1 MKNKIKTIFS
11 LLLFTILN
19 FQCQNMK
26 KESVDVSQALVKV
39 DSCGMSYKGSE
50 LQLGTPVEDWIKVL
64 GKPDR
69 TFMAYM
75 EKDKGTYVWD
85 KLGIA
90 VDNFENGDGTVAWVY
105 IFFLNLDSPEAKEQ
119 MLNHARGWVPH
130 PKEYIE
136 KEKKSTEDMLKSP
149 VYSDD
154 LSQKTIKETF
164 QKLLKESYIY
174 PFKVYQGAVDLN
186 GFPVQA
192 GMKVEEINSY
202 RADLPYSGKFGY
214 VDDDIDGV
222 NDSGTTTETF
232 GGDYRA
238 PGAECKDGRLQYYE
252 LTYTATKKLEYLKIG
267 YESKSDFDSR
277 KVTEASFEERKK
289 SSK

>member
-1 MKNKIKTIFS
+1 MKNKIKIVFS

-26 KESVDVSQALVKV
+26 KEAVDLSQATIKI

-50 LQLGTPVEDWIKVL
+50 LQLGTSIDEWIKVL
-64 GKPDR
+64 GQPDR
-69 TFMAYM
+69 KFIAYL

-85 KLGIA
+85 KLGVA
-90 VDNFENGDGTVAWVY
+90 VDNFENGDGTAAMVY
-105 IFFLNLDSPEAKEQ
+105 IFFLNLSSPEAEQQ
-119 MLNHARGWVPH
+119 MLNYARDWEKFDEKKYRNGRIPMSDEMI
-130 PKEYIE
+130 KEV
-136 KEKKSTEDMLKSP
+136 KEKFSP
-149 VYSDD
+149 E
-154 LSQKTIKETF
+154 K
-164 QKLLKESYIY
+164 YIY
-174 PFKVYQGAVDLN
+174 PLKVYQGAVNLN

-192 GMKVEEINSY
+192 GMKVEEINAY
-202 RADLPYSGKFGY
+202 RSDLPYSGKFGY

-222 NDSGTTTETF
+222 NDSGNTTETF

-267 YESKSDFDSR
+267 YESKSDYDSR

-289 SSK
+289 NGK